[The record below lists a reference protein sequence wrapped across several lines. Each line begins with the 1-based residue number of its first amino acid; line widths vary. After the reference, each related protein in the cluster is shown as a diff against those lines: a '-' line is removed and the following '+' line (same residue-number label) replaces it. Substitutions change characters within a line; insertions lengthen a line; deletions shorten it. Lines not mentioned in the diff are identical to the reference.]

1 MADVILETTVPDA
14 AVTRVLNAFTT
25 ITDCH
30 MEISARGHGDPDN
43 EFDGRWDFSIEP
55 QAEGEN
61 SKAFGER
68 VLRSLGLAVVK
79 MVDKAEDTVRYRDA
93 VAAVAP
99 PESDVP
105 DDVLT

>member
-1 MADVILETTVPDA
+1 MPDVILEVTVPDA
-14 AVTRVLNAFTT
+14 AVTKVLDAFTT
-25 ITDCH
+25 IADCH
-30 MEISARGHGDPDN
+30 MEISARGHGDPVN
-43 EFDGRWDFSIEP
+43 EFDGRWDFSIDP

-79 MVDKAEDTVRYRDA
+79 MVDKAEDTIRYRDQI
-93 VAAVAP
+93 AAVVP

-105 DDVLT
+105 DNILE